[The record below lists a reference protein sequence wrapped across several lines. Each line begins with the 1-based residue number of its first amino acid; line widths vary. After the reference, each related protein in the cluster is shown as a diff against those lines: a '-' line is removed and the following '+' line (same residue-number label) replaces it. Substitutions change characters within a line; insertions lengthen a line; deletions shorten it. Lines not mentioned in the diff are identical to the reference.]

1 MRSRAHLGHPRAA
14 GLCADDRA
22 IRSGPHCSLGRH
34 EAGLHISPDRDQQL
48 TSEGDDGDT
57 LDAPGGGAGLT
68 LGWDWLTA
76 VGVAPLIVATAPCL
90 IMCALGLCMMGK
102 GNKAGS
108 EQPAARLGEPATRSL
123 SSSET

>member
-1 MRSRAHLGHPRAA
+1 MGAVPSSATESCCAAAPSAPSLHSARPSFIGNRCLLVLLGLA
-14 GLCADDRA
+14 L
-22 IRSGPHCSLGRH
+22 
-34 EAGLHISPDRDQQL
+34 
-48 TSEGDDGDT
+48 
-57 LDAPGGGAGLT
+57 GGAGLT

-108 EQPAARLGEPATRSL
+108 EQPAARPGEPGARSL

>member
-1 MRSRAHLGHPRAA
+1 MTQNFEIARPAA
-14 GLCADDRA
+14 GSSAPAVGAIPSPATESCCAAAAAPSLRSALPSWIGNRRA
-22 IRSGPHCSLGRH
+22 LALSGL
-34 EAGLHISPDRDQQL
+34 AL
-48 TSEGDDGDT
+48 
-57 LDAPGGGAGLT
+57 GGAGLT

-108 EQPAARLGEPATRSL
+108 EQPAARLGEPGTRSA
-123 SSSET
+123 SGSEP